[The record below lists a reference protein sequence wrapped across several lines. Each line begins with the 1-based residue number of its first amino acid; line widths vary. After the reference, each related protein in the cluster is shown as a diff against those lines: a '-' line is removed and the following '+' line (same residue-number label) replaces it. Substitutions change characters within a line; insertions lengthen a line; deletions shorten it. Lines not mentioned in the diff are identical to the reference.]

1 MTRILALSLLFLVT
15 PATTGYTQKWAEK
28 MFAVR
33 THDFGAIA
41 RGAKAEFAFEV
52 TNPYVEDV
60 HLASVRASCGCTTPR
75 ITKETL
81 KTYEKGAIVAH
92 INSDSFLGSHGAT
105 LTVTIDKPFYA
116 QVQLQV
122 SVYVYSDVL
131 LQPASL
137 AFGNVERGQVA
148 ERSLQVRYTG
158 RSDWKIV
165 RVRSDN
171 PHLTGSVTETSR
183 WSGNIVYQLK
193 AVLDQ
198 DAPAGYL
205 NDTLWLVTNDPRRK
219 EIPVPVDGLVTEAIA
234 VTPES
239 LFLGS
244 VQPGQR
250 VTKRI
255 VVRGR
260 KPFHITSIRSDGS
273 CVEVTPPPAGDS
285 KPVFLVPVTFTAG
298 KEAGKVSETIHIE
311 TDSGQP
317 PLTVTVH
324 AMVRGQ

>member
-1 MTRILALSLLFLVT
+1 MTRILALSLLFMVA
-15 PATTGYTQKWAEK
+15 PATTGHAQKWAEK
-28 MFAVR
+28 MFTVR

-60 HLASVRASCGCTTPR
+60 HLAGVRASCGCTTPR
-75 ITKETL
+75 IIKETL
-81 KTYEKGAIVAH
+81 KTYEKGAILAH

-131 LQPASL
+131 LEPASL
-137 AFGNVERGQVA
+137 AFGDVQRGQA
-148 ERSLQVRYTG
+148 TERSLQIRYTG

-165 RVRSDN
+165 GVRSDN
-171 PHLTGSVTETSR
+171 PHLAGAVTETSR
-183 WSGNIVYQLK
+183 RNGNIVCQLK
-193 AVLDQ
+193 AGLDQ

-219 EIPVPVDGLVTEAIA
+219 EIPVPVEGLVSEAIA

-239 LFLGS
+239 LFLGV

-250 VTKRI
+250 VTKRV

-260 KPFHITSIRSDGS
+260 TPFHITSIHSDGT
-273 CVEVTPPPAGDS
+273 CLEVTPPSVEDS

-298 KEAGKVSETIHIE
+298 KETGRVLETIHIQ

-317 PLTVTVH
+317 ALQVTVH